1 LGGLTDKRI
10 LMRDRSKELQRASW
24 IGIAGNTLLAIGKI
38 IIGFI
43 SGSFAVIGDGI
54 DTATDVL
61 TYIITLITARI
72 ISKPP
77 DPKYPYG
84 YKKAETSAT
93 KILAFIIFFA
103 GAELFLSTLRQL
115 ISGELREMPGIIAIY
130 VTLLSILGKAILA
143 YWQFRIGKRINSQMI
158 IANARN
164 MKNDVLISSS
174 VLLGLLFTFVFDM
187 PVFDRITAMAVSIWI
202 IKVAFDIYK
211 ESNLEMMDGLK
222 DTTIY
227 DKIFQSVDE
236 VEGAHNP
243 HRIRVR
249 KIAELYLIALDIEVD
264 KDTTVSDA
272 HLLAKEVENRLKINI
287 DNIFDILVHIEPLGN
302 IEGDES
308 VGMSKENLNLKT
320 NFKPI

>member
-1 LGGLTDKRI
+1 M
-10 LMRDRSKELQRASW
+10 LMRNRSTELQRASW
-24 IGIAGNTLLAIGKI
+24 IGIAGNALLAVLKI
-38 IIGFI
+38 LVGFI

-61 TYIITLITARI
+61 TYVITLIAARI
-72 ISKPP
+72 ISNPP

-103 GAELFLSTLRQL
+103 GAELFLSTIRQL
-115 ISGELREMPGIIAIY
+115 ISGELREMPMMIAIY
-130 VTLLSILGKAILA
+130 VTGLSIVGKSILA
-143 YWQFRIGKRINSQMI
+143 YWQSRIGKRINSQMI

-164 MKNDVLISSS
+164 MRNDVLISSS
-174 VLLGLLFTFVFDM
+174 VLLGLLFTFILKM
-187 PVFDRITAMAVSIWI
+187 PVFDSITGMVVSIWI

-222 DTTIY
+222 DTNIY
-227 DKIFQSVDE
+227 SKIFQSVEE
-236 VEGAHNP
+236 VEGAFNP

-264 KDTTVSDA
+264 KDTKVSDA
-272 HLLAKEVENRLKINI
+272 HLIAKQVENRLKVNI
-287 DNIFDILVHIEPLGN
+287 DNIFDILIHIEPLGN
-302 IEGDES
+302 IEGDEL
-308 VGMSKENLNLKT
+308 VGISKDNLHLKT
-320 NFKPI
+320 GFKTV

>member
-1 LGGLTDKRI
+1 LEGLTDKRI
-10 LMRDRSKELQRASW
+10 LMRDRSIELKRASW
-24 IGIAGNTLLAIGKI
+24 IGIAGNALLAVVKI
-38 IIGFI
+38 LIGFI

-61 TYIITLITARI
+61 TYVITLITARI

-115 ISGELREMPGIIAIY
+115 ISGELRQMPGLIAIY

-143 YWQFRIGKRINSQMI
+143 YWQFRIGNRINSQMI

-164 MKNDVLISSS
+164 MRNDVLISLS
-174 VLLGLLFTFVFDM
+174 VLLGLLFTFVFNM

-236 VEGAHNP
+236 VEGAYNP

-264 KDTTVSDA
+264 KDTTVSSA
-272 HLLAKEVENRLKINI
+272 HLIAKDVENKLKMNI

-308 VGMSKENLNLKT
+308 VGISKENLNFKT
-320 NFKPI
+320 NFKTI

>member
-1 LGGLTDKRI
+1 
-10 LMRDRSKELQRASW
+10 MRERSKELQRASW
-24 IGIAGNTLLAIGKI
+24 IGIAGNAILAILKI
-38 IIGFI
+38 LIGFI

-61 TYIITLITARI
+61 TYVITLITARI

-115 ISGELREMPGIIAIY
+115 ISGEQREMPAIIAIY
-130 VTLLSILGKAILA
+130 VTGLSIIGKTALA

-164 MKNDVLISSS
+164 MRNDVLISSS
-174 VLLGLLFTFVFDM
+174 VLLGLTFTFVFKM
-187 PVFDRITAMAVSIWI
+187 PLFDSITALAVSIWI

-227 DKIFQSVDE
+227 NKIFRSVQE

-249 KIAELYLIALDIEVD
+249 KIAELYLIALDVEVD
-264 KDTTVSDA
+264 KETKVSEA
-272 HLLAKEVENRLKINI
+272 HMIAKQVENRMKQNI

-308 VGMSKENLNLKT
+308 VGISIENLNLNKGSKV
-320 NFKPI
+320 NS

>member
-1 LGGLTDKRI
+1 
-10 LMRDRSKELQRASW
+10 MQNRSQELKRASW
-24 IGIAGNTLLAIGKI
+24 IGITGNALLAILKI
-38 IIGFI
+38 LIGFI

-61 TYIITLITARI
+61 TYVITLITARI

-115 ISGELREMPGIIAIY
+115 ISGELREMPGILAIY
-130 VTLLSILGKAILA
+130 VTVLSIIGKTILA
-143 YWQFRIGKRINSQMI
+143 GWQFRIGKRINSQMI

-164 MKNDVLISSS
+164 MRNDVLISSS
-174 VLLGLLFTFVFDM
+174 VLLGLLFTFVFNM
-187 PVFDRITAMAVSIWI
+187 PVFDSITAMAVSIWI

-211 ESNLEMMDGLK
+211 ESNLEMMDGLN

-227 DKIFQSVDE
+227 NKIFQSVEE

-249 KIAELYLIALDIEVD
+249 KIAELYLIALDVEVD
-264 KDTTVSDA
+264 KDTKVSDA
-272 HLLAKEVENRLKINI
+272 HVIAKQVEIRLKSNI
-287 DNIFDILVHIEPLGN
+287 DNIFDILIHIEPLGN
-302 IEGDES
+302 VEGDES
-308 VGMSKENLNLKT
+308 VGISKENLNLKT
-320 NFKPI
+320 GYNTI

>member
-1 LGGLTDKRI
+1 LN
-10 LMRDRSKELQRASW
+10 LMQNRSNELQRASW
-24 IGIAGNTLLAIGKI
+24 IGIAGNAILAFLKI
-38 IIGFI
+38 LIGFI

-61 TYIITLITARI
+61 TYVITLITARI

-115 ISGELREMPGIIAIY
+115 FSNEVREMPGIIAVY
-130 VTLLSILGKAILA
+130 VTVFSIIGKTILA
-143 YWQFRIGKRINSQMI
+143 QWQFRIGKRISSQMI

-164 MKNDVLISSS
+164 MRNDVFISSS
-174 VLLGLLFTFVFDM
+174 VLTGLLFTFVFKM
-187 PVFDRITAMAVSIWI
+187 PIFDRITALAVSLWI

-211 ESNLEMMDGLK
+211 ESNLEMMDGVK

-227 DKIFQSVDE
+227 DKIFLSVEE
-236 VEGAHNP
+236 VAGAFNP

-249 KIAELYLIALDIEVD
+249 KISELYLIALDIEVD
-264 KDTTVSDA
+264 KDSKVSEA
-272 HLLAKEVENRLKINI
+272 HLIAKQVEDRLKLNI

-302 IEGDES
+302 VEGDES
-308 VGMSKENLNLKT
+308 IGISKEYLGANSGYKT
-320 NFKPI
+320 I

>member
-1 LGGLTDKRI
+1 MR
-10 LMRDRSKELQRASW
+10 LMQNRSQELKRASW
-24 IGIAGNTLLAIGKI
+24 IGITGNALLAILKI
-38 IIGFI
+38 LIGFI

-61 TYIITLITARI
+61 TYVITLITARI

-115 ISGELREMPGIIAIY
+115 ISGELREMPGILAIY
-130 VTLLSILGKAILA
+130 VTVLSIIGKTILA
-143 YWQFRIGKRINSQMI
+143 GWQFRIGKRINSQMI

-164 MKNDVLISSS
+164 MRNDVLISSS
-174 VLLGLLFTFVFDM
+174 VLLGLLFTFVFNM
-187 PVFDRITAMAVSIWI
+187 PVFDSITAMAVSIWI

-211 ESNLEMMDGLK
+211 ESNLEMMDGLN

-227 DKIFQSVDE
+227 NKIFQSVEE

-249 KIAELYLIALDIEVD
+249 KIAELYLIALDVEVD
-264 KDTTVSDA
+264 KDTKVSDA
-272 HLLAKEVENRLKINI
+272 HVIAKQVEIRLKSNI
-287 DNIFDILVHIEPLGN
+287 DNIFDILIHIEPLGN
-302 IEGDES
+302 VEGDES
-308 VGMSKENLNLKT
+308 VGISKENLNLKT
-320 NFKPI
+320 GYNTI

>member
-1 LGGLTDKRI
+1 
-10 LMRDRSKELQRASW
+10 MRERSKELQRASW
-24 IGIAGNTLLAIGKI
+24 IGIAGNAFLAMMKI
-38 IIGFI
+38 FVGFI

-54 DTATDVL
+54 DTASDVL
-61 TYIITLITARI
+61 TYVITLITSRI

-84 YKKAETSAT
+84 YKKAETAAT
-93 KILAFIIFFA
+93 KVLAFIIFFA
-103 GAELFLSTLRQL
+103 GAELFLSTVRQL
-115 ISGELREMPGIIAIY
+115 FAGEVREMPGMIAIY
-130 VTLLSILGKAILA
+130 VTVLSIIGKTILSQ
-143 YWQFRIGKRINSQMI
+143 WQFRIGKRINSQMI

-174 VLLGLLFTFVFDM
+174 VLLGLVFTFIFEM
-187 PVFDRITAMAVSIWI
+187 PVFDRITAMAVSVWI

-211 ESNLEMMDGLK
+211 ESNMEMMDGVK

-227 DKIFQSVDE
+227 NKIFQSVEE

-249 KIAELYLIALDIEVD
+249 KISELYLIALDIEVD
-264 KDTTVSDA
+264 KDTRVSEA
-272 HLLAKEVENRLKINI
+272 HLIAKAVENQLKHNI

-302 IEGDES
+302 VEGDES
-308 VGMSKENLNLKT
+308 IGISKEHMH
-320 NFKPI
+320 FKHGFKAIP